1 MMLPILELL
10 TSVEL
15 HSNSFQGFQISIG
28 ASEALPPQRF
38 RTQLPKEKEPGSYE
52 RINGRQ

>member
-28 ASEALPPQRF
+28 ASEAFPPQRF
-38 RTQLPKEKEPGSYE
+38 RTQLPKEKEPGIDE